1 MNGDRMA
8 YAEAT
13 VSLIENVSKGIVDAM
28 KTKDTDVLG
37 TLRML
42 KTALTMREV
51 EKGRGLEPAEE
62 LQVVASLV
70 KQRRDSIEQFTKG
83 NRPELAAKEAREIAI
98 LERFQPPAATAE
110 DISAAVAAAVVETG
124 AASAKDFGK
133 VMKTAMARLAGKTAD
148 GKAVSEAVRKQLG

>member
-1 MNGDRMA
+1 M
-8 YAEAT
+8 
-13 VSLIENVSKGIVDAM
+13 SLIDDVSNGIVVAM
-28 KTKDTDVLG
+28 KAKDADVLG

-51 EKGRGLEPAEE
+51 EKGRGLESAEE

-98 LERFQPPAATAE
+98 LERFQPPAATA
-110 DISAAVAAAVVETG
+110 DRARKVRAAALQARQERAQADAQERQTREG
-124 AASAKDFGK
+124 EREAQPARQSARGRRS
-133 VMKTAMARLAGKTAD
+133 ALNIPSG
-148 GKAVSEAVRKQLG
+148 S

>member
-1 MNGDRMA
+1 MLKG
-8 YAEAT
+8 T
-13 VSLIENVSKGIVDAM
+13 VALLEDVSKGIVVAM
-28 KTKDTDVLG
+28 KAKDADVLG

-83 NRPELAAKEAREIAI
+83 NRPELAAKEAREIAV
-98 LERFQPPAATAE
+98 LERFQPPAATDD
-110 DISAAVAAAVVETG
+110 DIQAAVTAAVTETG
-124 AASAKDFGK
+124 ASSARDFGK
-133 VMKTAMARLAGKTAD
+133 VMKAAMAHLAGKTAD
-148 GKAVSEAVRKQLG
+148 GKAVSDAVKKKLG